1 MRGAAHR
8 FVELDGAQRVEVA
21 RELLGELGLPRHH
34 LGVAR
39 LEGGV
44 SLGELRAERVEVGD
58 RGLHRLR
65 LRALRAEALAR
76 RCQPRAAA
84 VVQRDRLE
92 LVEVEAPLVVE
103 ERTHERRRDRVER
116 RVRARRL
123 RRRQRLGHV
132 DRGREERRR
141 LGRLR
146 RARQRPPVEDEH
158 GPIGRLGGRQRVL
171 GERVVVGEQRGVAE
185 QQDLDLDGHRQR
197 RLQRRLHQTDRI
209 ALRRRHA
216 DRSAGLGLLYEE
228 SRQRRRRARRRCRRR
243 HRRRGGAGDESRPL
257 ANTNSP
263 ALQICIFQILILTQ
277 HCSGSHVP
285 ADATRQS
292 WASWASSSPPTSSSL
307 TAFGRARQTHRRAPV
322 SDLSRRSPSR
332 RCQIESRRGAR
343 PHGFLG
349 TALTQSRR

>member
-228 SRQRRRRARRRCRRR
+228 SRDGVR
-243 HRRRGGAGDESRPL
+243 HCNDGGATVM
-257 ANTNSP
+257 A
-263 ALQICIFQILILTQ
+263 A
-277 HCSGSHVP
+277 
-285 ADATRQS
+285 AA
-292 WASWASSSPPTSSSL
+292 
-307 TAFGRARQTHRRAPV
+307 AR
-322 SDLSRRSPSR
+322 
-332 RCQIESRRGAR
+332 
-343 PHGFLG
+343 
-349 TALTQSRR
+349 